1 LSLSSLCHCGTIA
14 PGVGAPRVRVMHFR
28 EAKRKAD
35 NPFKREAKV
44 IGGLILLLGI
54 IALVAIFFGPH
65 VN

>member
-1 LSLSSLCHCGTIA
+1 
-14 PGVGAPRVRVMHFR
+14 MHFR